1 MTFFLVYVH
10 NADWGF
16 QLAHPQH
23 RGKITTMYNTLW
35 YVGSIVAAWTVFGTI
50 GYEGD
55 AAWRVPVALQALMPL
70 IQFIG
75 IWLLPESP
83 RWLCSKDREEDAL
96 KVLIKV
102 RLPHLHSLLMISFQ
116 CTQLTHHSQFHAS
129 GNAQDD
135 FVRAEFA
142 EIRQTIQLEKLAK
155 QNGWS
160 VFVKTPG
167 NRKRLLLI
175 VLTSFFSQCSG
186 NGIAS
191 YYLHDILQSVGVTK
205 SYDQSLVNGGLQI
218 WSFLVAVGFSQLVDK
233 VGRRKLFLIAAVGML
248 LSFSVW
254 TGCSAVYARSGNEG
268 AGSAVI
274 AMVFLFYFAAGFAW
288 PGLTV
293 AYVAEILPFN
303 IRAKGMAIGFA
314 CTSAASVLNQVWALT
329 GTLRKRIH
337 ADGRAST
344 SILSVLRSLSGASI
358 SSTLPSLLSKYC
370 VSTSCSWRPRVLHWR
385 RSLYYSMGQML
396 RWRTSGR

>member
-1 MTFFLVYVH
+1 MVVFEGQRRRRTESACQGTYARQIL
-10 NADWGF
+10 
-16 QLAHPQH
+16 
-23 RGKITTMYNTLW
+23 IT
-35 YVGSIVAAWTVFGTI
+35 AQ
-50 GYEGD
+50 
-55 AAWRVPVALQALMPL
+55 PV
-70 IQFIG
+70 
-75 IWLLPESP
+75 
-83 RWLCSKDREEDAL
+83 
-96 KVLIKV
+96 
-102 RLPHLHSLLMISFQ
+102 
-116 CTQLTHHSQFHAS
+116 QLTHHSQFHAS
-129 GNAQDD
+129 GNAHDD

-142 EIRQTIQLEKLAK
+142 EIQQTIQLEKLNE

-254 TGCSAVYARSGNEG
+254 TGCSAVYAQSGDEG

-303 IRAKGMAIGFA
+303 IRAKGVAIGFA
-314 CTSAASVLNQVWALT
+314 CTSAASVLNQVRLC
-329 GTLRKRIH
+329 GKMH
-337 ADGRAST
+337 KY
-344 SILSVLRSLSGASI
+344 RSQS
-358 SSTLPSLLSKYC
+358 
-370 VSTSCSWRPRVLHWR
+370 
-385 RSLYYSMGQML
+385 
-396 RWRTSGR
+396 

>member
-1 MTFFLVYVH
+1 
-10 NADWGF
+10 
-16 QLAHPQH
+16 
-23 RGKITTMYNTLW
+23 MYNTLW

-50 GYEGD
+50 GYKGD

-70 IQFIG
+70 IQFVG

-96 KVLIKV
+96 RVLIKV
-102 RLPHLHSLLMISFQ
+102 RLMSQPSQRTEL
-116 CTQLTHHSQFHAS
+116 TQRSQFHAS
-129 GNAQDD
+129 GNTQDD
-135 FVRAEFA
+135 FVKAEFA
-142 EIRQTIQLEKLAK
+142 EIRQTIQLEKLNK

-218 WSFLVAVGFSQLVDK
+218 WSFLVAVGFSQLVDR

-254 TGCSAVYARSGNEG
+254 TGCSAVYAQSGNQG

-314 CTSAASVLNQVWALT
+314 CTSAASVLNQV
-329 GTLRKRIH
+329 R
-337 ADGRAST
+337 
-344 SILSVLRSLSGASI
+344 LSWTHECCEPQSDSF
-358 SSTLPSLLSKYC
+358 SST
-370 VSTSCSWRPRVLHWR
+370 
-385 RSLYYSMGQML
+385 
-396 RWRTSGR
+396 

>member
-1 MTFFLVYVH
+1 MHSALI
-10 NADWGF
+10 
-16 QLAHPQH
+16 PS
-23 RGKITTMYNTLW
+23 RKI
-35 YVGSIVAAWTVFGTI
+35 
-50 GYEGD
+50 E
-55 AAWRVPVALQALMPL
+55 L
-70 IQFIG
+70 IQ
-75 IWLLPESP
+75 
-83 RWLCSKDREEDAL
+83 
-96 KVLIKV
+96 
-102 RLPHLHSLLMISFQ
+102 
-116 CTQLTHHSQFHAS
+116 HSQFHAS

-135 FVRAEFA
+135 FVKAEFA
-142 EIRQTIQLEKLAK
+142 EIRETIHLEKLNK

-191 YYLHDILQSVGVTK
+191 YYLHDILQSVGVTR

-254 TGCSAVYARSGNEG
+254 TGCSAVYAQSGNEG

-293 AYVAEILPFN
+293 AYVAEILPFS
-303 IRAKGMAIGFA
+303 IRANGMAIGFA
-314 CTSAASVLNQVWALT
+314 CTSAASVLNQVRLFQKHTNRNAQ
-329 GTLRKRIH
+329 
-337 ADGRAST
+337 ADHCSSTSTQLVSRSSNGAST
-344 SILSVLRSLSGASI
+344 SSTSPSLS
-358 SSTLPSLLSKYC
+358 SKFC
-370 VSTSCSWRPRVLHWR
+370 ASTSYSLRPRVLLWR
-385 RSLYYSMGQML
+385 RSLSCSTGQML
-396 RWRTSGR
+396 RWRMSQDRNL